1 MDEPNPSI
9 DRLTPE
15 QLADL
20 GRRLTKREP
29 GSHSPSSP
37 IPPRTGDGPA
47 GLSYAQERLWLLQ
60 EIAPESPVYNIPLTI
75 QFPHAL
81 DVPALERSLA
91 GLLRRH
97 EILRTSFRTRG
108 GEPAQVVRPVC
119 DVKLP
124 VMDLGDLAD
133 DQREAHFARSS
144 TDANAK
150 PFELTSDSLLRWI
163 LFRFSD
169 SDYRLHIV
177 VHHIVCDGWS
187 LEILVREI
195 KAGYAAETDVAAPL
209 PDAPLQYADFAVW
222 QRRLIESGGLR
233 GDLAWW
239 QDTLRGMPSALE
251 LPTDRPRRANHS
263 FAGATQF
270 FTISKRLASTLQSLA
285 TAEGVTTFM
294 LLLAAFDVLLQ
305 RYTGQTDVIVGT
317 PIANRTK
324 AELERLI
331 GCFVNALVLRTEV
344 APRMTF
350 RALLRHVRDVTLDA
364 YAHQDVP
371 FEKLVE
377 VMRPDRSHARNPL
390 FQVFFA
396 LQNTPTFETGDV
408 GLDPSGEPVP
418 GTAKF
423 ELSVALVESNSRLSG
438 AVEYSTE
445 LFDHQTITRLIGHYR
460 MLLAAIAEDPNAPIH
475 ALPMLTTTELKQLDD
490 WGYHRREVP
499 DACAHHRF
507 ERQARAT
514 PNAIA
519 VQAPTERVTY
529 AELDARANQLAH
541 HLAGMG
547 VGRGSRVGLCLER
560 SLDVVVAIYGVLKAG
575 AAYVPIDP
583 DYPPERVALMLADS
597 KVGVVLGSR
606 RQLALQGQRTARWLD
621 LDDERASIAKHPT
634 SPLPADVVDDDL
646 CYVIYTSGST
656 GLPKAAA
663 VTHRG
668 FFNMLH
674 WFITD
679 FQIDARDRVLVV
691 TSLSFDLTQ
700 KNYFATLAVGGELH
714 LAPGGPFDPNEV
726 LDEIAGARATLLN
739 CTPSMMYALLEATD
753 EAPRQL
759 ETVRCT
765 FLGGEPIDMRRL
777 RRWTSSRWFR
787 GEVVNTYGPTECSDV
802 TTFHRLT
809 SYEKYLDQPVPI
821 GRPIPNVENLVLDA
835 SLDRVPLGV
844 VGELYIGGRGLGA
857 GYLNDAGLTASKF
870 LPNPHARDLDE
881 AIYRTGDLVRWR
893 SEGHLEFVGRTDH
906 QLKLRGFRIELGE
919 IEATLSKHP
928 AVRSVVVSAQGHQG
942 PEQALFAYVVPA
954 SEVAAPIQNWLRM
967 CREGI
972 VRDRAPIE
980 LPNGLAVFHQNR
992 SETEFVYRELFEQDA
1007 YLRHGIV
1014 LEPGACVFDVGAN
1027 IGLFALFVALR
1038 APGARVFAFEPIPP
1052 IHDTLKLNAQLHDL
1066 DLEAFDVA
1074 LGSSEGSAH
1083 FTYYQNAT
1091 IISGQFAEGAQDREA
1106 VRQYLLA
1113 RERGGI
1119 AEADLADILE
1129 DRLKTQDF
1137 VCSIKTLSQV
1147 IRQTGVARI
1156 DLLKIDVEKSEL
1168 DVLLGI
1174 EPEHWPLI
1182 RQIVVEVHDLEDRA
1196 QQIEALLSDRGFEV
1210 IAEQDPLLSD
1220 TNIRNLYARRKA
1232 AVPAA
1237 AAAATTAATMVTSDR
1252 RAWSSSERLTKELV
1266 ALAQRSLPHYMV
1278 PSRIVLVEAL
1288 PLTPSG
1294 KVDRK
1299 QLPGLGVSAISTRT
1313 LVAPRSELEQSLA
1326 EIWWEVLQRKD
1337 IGVLDNFF
1345 DLGGHS
1351 LLATRVVARIRDR
1364 FQVEFSLRR
1373 LFDRPTIEGLA
1384 IGLVEM
1390 LLEREKLATQGGGH
1404 VR

>member
-1 MDEPNPSI
+1 
-9 DRLTPE
+9 
-15 QLADL
+15 
-20 GRRLTKREP
+20 
-29 GSHSPSSP
+29 
-37 IPPRTGDGPA
+37 
-47 GLSYAQERLWLLQ
+47 
-60 EIAPESPVYNIPLTI
+60 
-75 QFPHAL
+75 
-81 DVPALERSLA
+81 
-91 GLLRRH
+91 
-97 EILRTSFRTRG
+97 
-108 GEPAQVVRPVC
+108 
-119 DVKLP
+119 
-124 VMDLGDLAD
+124 
-133 DQREAHFARSS
+133 
-144 TDANAK
+144 
-150 PFELTSDSLLRWI
+150 
-163 LFRFSD
+163 
-169 SDYRLHIV
+169 
-177 VHHIVCDGWS
+177 
-187 LEILVREI
+187 
-195 KAGYAAETDVAAPL
+195 
-209 PDAPLQYADFAVW
+209 
-222 QRRLIESGGLR
+222 
-233 GDLAWW
+233 
-239 QDTLRGMPSALE
+239 
-251 LPTDRPRRANHS
+251 
-263 FAGATQF
+263 
-270 FTISKRLASTLQSLA
+270 
-285 TAEGVTTFM
+285 
-294 LLLAAFDVLLQ
+294 
-305 RYTGQTDVIVGT
+305 
-317 PIANRTK
+317 
-324 AELERLI
+324 
-331 GCFVNALVLRTEV
+331 
-344 APRMTF
+344 
-350 RALLRHVRDVTLDA
+350 
-364 YAHQDVP
+364 
-371 FEKLVE
+371 
-377 VMRPDRSHARNPL
+377 
-390 FQVFFA
+390 
-396 LQNTPTFETGDV
+396 
-408 GLDPSGEPVP
+408 
-418 GTAKF
+418 
-423 ELSVALVESNSRLSG
+423 
-438 AVEYSTE
+438 
-445 LFDHQTITRLIGHYR
+445 
-460 MLLAAIAEDPNAPIH
+460 
-475 ALPMLTTTELKQLDD
+475 
-490 WGYHRREVP
+490 
-499 DACAHHRF
+499 
-507 ERQARAT
+507 
-514 PNAIA
+514 
-519 VQAPTERVTY
+519 
-529 AELDARANQLAH
+529 
-541 HLAGMG
+541 
-547 VGRGSRVGLCLER
+547 
-560 SLDVVVAIYGVLKAG
+560 
-575 AAYVPIDP
+575 
-583 DYPPERVALMLADS
+583 
-597 KVGVVLGSR
+597 
-606 RQLALQGQRTARWLD
+606 
-621 LDDERASIAKHPT
+621 
-634 SPLPADVVDDDL
+634 
-646 CYVIYTSGST
+646 
-656 GLPKAAA
+656 
-663 VTHRG
+663 
-668 FFNMLH
+668 
-674 WFITD
+674 
-679 FQIDARDRVLVV
+679 
-691 TSLSFDLTQ
+691 
-700 KNYFATLAVGGELH
+700 
-714 LAPGGPFDPNEV
+714 
-726 LDEIAGARATLLN
+726 
-739 CTPSMMYALLEATD
+739 
-753 EAPRQL
+753 
-759 ETVRCT
+759 
-765 FLGGEPIDMRRL
+765 
-777 RRWTSSRWFR
+777 
-787 GEVVNTYGPTECSDV
+787 
-802 TTFHRLT
+802 
-809 SYEKYLDQPVPI
+809 
-821 GRPIPNVENLVLDA
+821 
-835 SLDRVPLGV
+835 
-844 VGELYIGGRGLGA
+844 
-857 GYLNDAGLTASKF
+857 
-870 LPNPHARDLDE
+870 
-881 AIYRTGDLVRWR
+881 
-893 SEGHLEFVGRTDH
+893 
-906 QLKLRGFRIELGE
+906 
-919 IEATLSKHP
+919 
-928 AVRSVVVSAQGHQG
+928 
-942 PEQALFAYVVPA
+942 
-954 SEVAAPIQNWLRM
+954 M

-1091 IISGQFAEGAQDREA
+1091 IISGQFAEGVQDREA